1 MTKEKVSK
9 HTVLICDDEEN
20 TRSALALFFD
30 KDCEV
35 SFAVDGLE
43 AIDHVAANDVDLVLL
58 DIKMPKLGGIEALR
72 EIKKIKP
79 STKVIMITGW
89 QSQDYIQESSKL
101 GAYDYIVKPFEKIKV
116 QKIIQEALKK

>member
-1 MTKEKVSK
+1 MTKDKVSK
-9 HTVLICDDEEN
+9 HKVLICDDEEN
-20 TRSALALFFD
+20 TRSALALFFG
-30 KDCEV
+30 KDYEV
-35 SFAVDGLE
+35 SFAVNGLE

-72 EIKKIKP
+72 EIKNIKP
-79 STKVIMITGW
+79 ATKVIMITGW

>member
-1 MTKEKVSK
+1 MTKDKVSK
-9 HTVLICDDEEN
+9 HKVLICDDEEN
-20 TRSALALFFD
+20 TRSALALFFG
-30 KDCEV
+30 KDYEV
-35 SFAVDGLE
+35 SFAVNGLE